1 MSGDLNTNKILGAG
15 LATALVILGVREVSM
30 RLFETETPEKMG
42 YAIQVAEGA
51 GDSGAAEVELP
62 PDWGTVLA
70 SANLDAG
77 ANSFKKCASCHTI
90 EQGGANGTG
99 PNLWGV
105 VGNVPA
111 SHAGFSYSDAMSG
124 HAAEAPAWTYDELD
138 GFLKAPGKWISGT
151 KMSFAGIK
159 SQEERINLI
168 AWLRAQDSSPAPI
181 PAPDPSRSP
190 AAAAP
195 AEAAPAA
202 PAEGETAPAAGG

>member
-70 SANLDAG
+70 SANLEAG

-105 VGNVPA
+105 VGNAPA
-111 SHAGFSYSDAMSG
+111 SHAGFSYSDALAG

-138 GFLKAPGKWISGT
+138 GFLKAPSKWISGT

-159 SQEERINLI
+159 SQEERVNLI

-181 PAPDPSRSP
+181 PAPDPSRAP

-195 AEAAPAA
+195 AEGAPAA
-202 PAEGETAPAAGG
+202 PADAEAAPAAGG

>member
-30 RLFETETPEKMG
+30 RLFETESPEKMG
-42 YAIQVAEGA
+42 YAIQVAEGE
-51 GDSGAAEVELP
+51 GGSGAAEVELP
-62 PDWGTVLA
+62 PDWGTVLT

-105 VGNVPA
+105 VGNAPGT
-111 SHAGFSYSDAMSG
+111 HPGFSYSSAMTD

-138 GFLKAPGKWISGT
+138 GFLKAPGKWVSGT

-168 AWLRAQDSSPAPI
+168 AWLRAQDGSPAPI
-181 PAPDPSRSP
+181 PAPDPSRTP

-195 AEAAPAA
+195 EGEPAA
-202 PAEGETAPAAGG
+202 PADDQAAPAAGG